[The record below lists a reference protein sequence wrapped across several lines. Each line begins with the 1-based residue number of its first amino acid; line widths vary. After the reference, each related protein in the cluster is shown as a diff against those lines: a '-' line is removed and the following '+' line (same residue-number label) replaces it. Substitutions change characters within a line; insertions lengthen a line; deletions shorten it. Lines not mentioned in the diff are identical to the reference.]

1 MISGG
6 SGKAISASLD
16 EIARMERA
24 ERVRAERYLRRHY
37 PLYRALSTR
46 VALARALGFA
56 AGLALAVSVVL
67 LAQGAGLLWVAGLVL
82 LGLLLFGYVVVR
94 LTDSRFDL
102 LLAALG
108 AHRAEEGRT
117 FPDERGSGADAE
129 GQARFET
136 SGVFRQ

>member
-1 MISGG
+1 MIAGG
-6 SGKAISASLD
+6 SGRAISASLD

-67 LAQGAGLLWVAGLVL
+67 LVQGAGLLWVAGLVL

-108 AHRAEEGRT
+108 AHRVEERHEV
-117 FPDERGSGADAE
+117 PEERGSGAE
-129 GQARFET
+129 GDDERVSRAR
-136 SGVFRQ
+136 

>member
-1 MISGG
+1 
-6 SGKAISASLD
+6 
-16 EIARMERA
+16 MEHA

-67 LAQGAGLLWVAGLVL
+67 LVQGAGLLWVAGLVL

-102 LLAALG
+102 LLAVLG
-108 AHRAEEGRT
+108 AHRVEERPEG
-117 FPDERGSGADAE
+117 PDERGCGTEEAGDARLDTL
-129 GQARFET
+129 GPSASDGRVSRAR
-136 SGVFRQ
+136 